1 MSGVTGV
8 DVEHTKA
15 LEAAATP
22 GEWQPSRDA
31 RKGGPFLNVIADPRR
46 DGWRERVATALNPA
60 DAEFIAHA
68 RTAVP
73 ALVAA
78 VERVQA
84 LHEPLKLFLLD
95 DDGSVDYSKPF
106 DTLCRG
112 CTDPDIVN
120 AWECDDGDPG
130 DDYVQHPCPTIEALE
145 IK

>member
-22 GEWQPSRDA
+22 GPWVARPSPMGAMLPDEVFASGESFGR
-31 RKGGPFLNVIADPRR
+31 NVPAECHQ
-46 DGWRERVATALNPA
+46 RE

-68 RTAVP
+68 RTALP

-84 LHEPLKLFLLD
+84 LHTPVSLIV
-95 DDGSVDYSKPF
+95 DGKPYG
-106 DTLCRG
+106 TLCRE
-112 CTDPDIVN
+112 CTDIDIVN
-120 AWECDDGDPG
+120 AWECDDGDP
-130 DDYVQHPCPTIEALE
+130 DDGYIEHPCNTIRALE
-145 IK
+145 TPK

>member
-1 MSGVTGV
+1 MTNL
-8 DVEHTKA
+8 ENTKA
-15 LEAAATP
+15 LTEDATDGPWEVETIPETGESRVLRRFEFFGEQIEIVAPGGMQREDAA
-22 GEWQPSRDA
+22 
-31 RKGGPFLNVIADPRR
+31 
-46 DGWRERVATALNPA
+46 
-60 DAEFIAHA
+60 FIVHA
-68 RTAVP
+68 RTALP

-95 DDGSVDYSKPF
+95 DNGSIDYSKPF

-145 IK
+145 AP

>member
-1 MSGVTGV
+1 MTC
-8 DVEHTKA
+8 D
-15 LEAAATP
+15 
-22 GEWQPSRDA
+22 D
-31 RKGGPFLNVIADPRR
+31 
-46 DGWRERVATALNPA
+46 
-60 DAEFIAHA
+60 HA
-68 RTAVP
+68 

-95 DDGSVDYSKPF
+95 DNGSIDYSKPF

>member
-1 MSGVTGV
+1 MTGV

-15 LEAAATP
+15 RLSEIRKQMDLVRSFGISIGPSTP
-22 GEWQPSRDA
+22 WE
-31 RKGGPFLNVIADPRR
+31 LITIAV
-46 DGWRERVATALNPA
+46 G
-60 DAEFIAHA
+60 
-68 RTAVP
+68 
-73 ALVAA
+73 LVAA

-95 DDGSVDYSKPF
+95 DNGSVDYSKPF

-145 IK
+145 ASK

>member
-1 MSGVTGV
+1 MSTGVTGV

-22 GEWQPSRDA
+22 GPWVARPSPMGAMLPDEVFASGESFGR
-31 RKGGPFLNVIADPRR
+31 NVPAECHQ
-46 DGWRERVATALNPA
+46 RE

-68 RTAVP
+68 RTAMP

-95 DDGSVDYSKPF
+95 DNGSIDYSKPF

-145 IK
+145 TP

>member
-1 MSGVTGV
+1 MN
-8 DVEHTKA
+8 
-15 LEAAATP
+15 AAN
-22 GEWQPSRDA
+22 R
-31 RKGGPFLNVIADPRR
+31 
-46 DGWRERVATALNPA
+46 
-60 DAEFIAHA
+60 EFIAHA
-68 RTAVP
+68 RTVVP

-95 DDGSVDYSKPF
+95 DNGSIDYSKPF

>member
-1 MSGVTGV
+1 MTGV

-22 GEWQPSRDA
+22 GPWEIIGGGEFLMPLAISVGVGSADVSLRD
-31 RKGGPFLNVIADPRR
+31 
-46 DGWRERVATALNPA
+46 A

-95 DDGSVDYSKPF
+95 DNGSIDYSKPF
-106 DTLCRG
+106 DALCRG

-145 IK
+145 TP

>member
-1 MSGVTGV
+1 MSGVTRV

-22 GEWQPSRDA
+22 GPWSLFFAGSDWGMSNEDGEAIFHSR
-31 RKGGPFLNVIADPRR
+31 AD
-46 DGWRERVATALNPA
+46 LQ
-60 DAEFIAHA
+60 FIAHA

-84 LHEPLKLFLLD
+84 LHTPLKLFLLD
-95 DDGSVDYSKPF
+95 DNGSVDYSKPF

>member
-1 MSGVTGV
+1 MTGV

-15 LEAAATP
+15 QTCKHCGKSIDHYAGRWRHTYGEDRTHLTECDKELVGRYGIAAEP
-22 GEWQPSRDA
+22 D
-31 RKGGPFLNVIADPRR
+31 
-46 DGWRERVATALNPA
+46 
-60 DAEFIAHA
+60 
-68 RTAVP
+68 VP
-73 ALVAA
+73 DLAALVAA

-95 DDGSVDYSKPF
+95 DNGSIDYSKPF

-145 IK
+145 PPKESHGNV

>member
-1 MSGVTGV
+1 MTNL
-8 DVEHTKA
+8 ERTKA
-15 LEAAATP
+15 VVA
-22 GEWQPSRDA
+22 
-31 RKGGPFLNVIADPRR
+31 
-46 DGWRERVATALNPA
+46 RERLGLEVMQQHGLSPGPSVPWILLNE
-60 DAEFIAHA
+60 AE
-68 RTAVP
+68 

-95 DDGSVDYSKPF
+95 DNGSVDYSKPF

-130 DDYVQHPCPTIEALE
+130 DDYVQHPCPTIRALE